1 VVDGAH
7 IIDHLCYAVP
17 QFSMSDE
24 KTEKLKSALRDSL
37 GDAASEEVI
46 QGILKTLDKQKVF
59 RYHNEKVVGL
69 LSTPGRVLCAIMEDN
84 TMTLRALAVYLDM
97 SETMIDKTVKSLVE
111 SGLIT
116 KTKVNRQNVYRV
128 HQELVMKH
136 PDIQHLLGALNTKQE
151 QPKQQVADNDLF

>member
-69 LSTPGRVLCAIMEDN
+69 LSTLRNHGRQHHDASCPGCLSRYERN
-84 TMTLRALAVYLDM
+84 
-97 SETMIDKTVKSLVE
+97 
-111 SGLIT
+111 
-116 KTKVNRQNVYRV
+116 
-128 HQELVMKH
+128 
-136 PDIQHLLGALNTKQE
+136 
-151 QPKQQVADNDLF
+151 ND